1 MAPQP
6 FVPLANGAQVEFIG
20 SLFGETVENRL
31 WFISRFDPIDLTMI
45 QELAGGADSW
55 YHSDILPLLS
65 NEYQYVRTVAT
76 DWTDDPPPFLYT
88 VASSGTG
95 GVDEG
100 AYSANVAIRVAFDGD
115 SSQTFRNNSNFI
127 PAIPL
132 SAVNGNYY
140 TSTIKDALF
149 DAYVNLI
156 DLAGTWNA
164 GNNWRWVTTSRKL
177 DNSYRTTQA
186 YARVDHPIFPSDV
199 ISPRRRRLP
208 RPVTP

>member
-20 SLFGETVENRL
+20 VLYGEFVENRL

-55 YHSDILPLLS
+55 YHASILPLLS
-65 NEYQYVRTVAT
+65 DEYQYVKTVAT

-88 VASSGTG
+88 VNSSGTG
-95 GVDEG
+95 GTNSPSL
-100 AYSANVAIRVAFDGD
+100 SANVSIRVAFDGD

-127 PAIPL
+127 PAIPR
-132 SAVNGNYY
+132 SAVVGNYY
-140 TSTIKDALF
+140 TSAIRDALF
-149 DAYVNLI
+149 DAYVDLI

-164 GNNWRWVTTSRKL
+164 GNNWRWVITSRKL
-177 DNSYRTTQA
+177 NNAYRTTQA
-186 YARVDHPIFPSDV
+186 YARTDHPLFPSPV
-199 ISPRRRRLP
+199 VSPRRHRLP
-208 RPVTP
+208 

>member
-20 SLFGETVENRL
+20 SLFGEVVETRL
-31 WFISRFDPIDLTMI
+31 WFVARFDPIDLTMI
-45 QELAGGADSW
+45 QELASGASNW
-55 YHSDILPLLS
+55 YTGQILPLLS
-65 NEYQYVRTVAT
+65 VDLQHLSVRAT
-76 DWTDDPPPFLYT
+76 DWTADPSPFIYS
-88 VASSGTG
+88 VNDFAPG

-100 AYSANVAIRVAFDGD
+100 AYSANVSIRVAFNGD
-115 SSQTFRNNSNFI
+115 SSQTFRDNSNFI

-140 TSTIKDALF
+140 TNEIKDALF
-149 DAYVNLI
+149 DAYVSLI

-164 GNNWRWVTTSRKL
+164 GNNWRWVITSRRL
-177 DNSYRTTQA
+177 NYIYRDTQL
-186 YARVDHPIFPSDV
+186 YARADHPLFPSPV

-208 RPVTP
+208 RP